1 MAERFTPPDW
11 EREHLLAGFDRFHS
25 RLVDWARKAPVWP
38 PFAAAEGLIAR
49 LEPRL
54 RVPEIDLD
62 RALVVGFLGGS
73 GTGKSTLFNAL
84 LGRKISRAGKE
95 FRPMTRRGIV
105 ACHPDVDPSFLGLEA
120 DAIEVHRL
128 NLPLLE
134 QMILIDCPDPDTQD
148 PDDGAGGQRHLDI
161 LRAVLPHC
169 DVMVHTVTSQKYKS
183 HVVGQELLKNAPGRQ
198 ILYVQTHAAIDTDNR
213 ADLRKYLDALGLRV
227 PEVFRLDAMEAF
239 TLQERGEPVDG
250 DFARFRDLLEH
261 ELASRARHRI
271 RRANLL
277 GLYHW
282 LLDTVKGPIE
292 DRLEAVS
299 RLEAAMDKERSA
311 LLTKVRA
318 RMTERIDANRRL
330 WKSRVLRQLTQT
342 WGAGPL
348 AGLLGLWSAGG
359 SLIRS
364 LILLRARTPTQALLA
379 GGLALSQ
386 LVGEK
391 WRERQAATA
400 WAAETDLGLT
410 EADLARARS
419 VLRGHL
425 ADAEIELPGT
435 RSAAPVPAGIATA
448 LESAGGG
455 NHDLSGEQLAD
466 VALQVYQRLESD
478 VSEVIER
485 RVARRA
491 SRWVHVLFELAF
503 CALPTYLVFHMGRN
517 FFYDH
522 LWRNAPLLGLDFFLQ
537 AVFWCLLWGALIG
550 GLLLHWLNRGLD
562 RELKDVIVRLSPAHL
577 FDALYADSTAA
588 CQAIRRHVAVL
599 ATLERDLKQL
609 EDEVGGVLDLGLGGL
624 RTGANGQEAAP
635 SRESRAVSGPFP
647 SRTLEPGQTTSAP
660 DIRVPLHEMD
670 FDPGGTNMG

>member
-1 MAERFTPPDW
+1 MAERFTAPDW
-11 EREHLLAGFDRFHS
+11 EREHLLAGFDRFHT
-25 RLVDWARKAPVWP
+25 RLVDWVRKAPPWP
-38 PFAAAEGLIAR
+38 PFAAAEGLIDR

-95 FRPMTRRGIV
+95 YRPMTRRAIV
-105 ACHPDVDPSFLGLEA
+105 ACHPDVDPSFLGLEN
-120 DAIEVHRL
+120 DEIEVHRL
-128 NLPLLE
+128 NIPLLE
-134 QMILIDCPDPDTQD
+134 QMILVDCPDPDTQD

-227 PEVFRLDAMEAF
+227 PEVFRLDAMEALS
-239 TLQERGEPVDG
+239 LQERGEPVDG
-250 DFARFRDLLEH
+250 DFSRFRDLLEH

-277 GLYHW
+277 GLYNW
-282 LLDTVKGPIE
+282 LLTTIKEPITA
-292 DRLEAVS
+292 RLEAVS

-311 LLTKVRA
+311 LLGKVRA

-330 WKSRVLRQLTQT
+330 WRSRVLRQLTQT

-359 SLIRS
+359 TLIRS

-400 WAAETDLGLT
+400 WAAEADLGLT

-425 ADAEIELPGT
+425 ADAEIELPAPSSSST
-435 RSAAPVPAGIATA
+435 SEAAVG
-448 LESAGGG
+448 S
-455 NHDLSGEQLAD
+455 NHDLSGEQLAA
-466 VALQVYQRLESD
+466 VALQVYQKLESD
-478 VSEVIER
+478 VSEVIEH
-485 RVARRA
+485 RVTRRA
-491 SRWVHVLFELAF
+491 GRWVHVLFELAF
-503 CALPTYLVFHMGRN
+503 CFLPAYLVFHMGRN
-517 FFYDH
+517 FFYQH
-522 LWRNAPLLGLDFFLQ
+522 LWQGAPLLGLDFFFQ
-537 AVFWCLLWGALIG
+537 AAFWCLLWGVLIG

-562 RELKDVIVRLSPAHL
+562 RELKDAVVRLSPEHL
-577 FDALYADSTAA
+577 FDVLYADSSAS

-599 ATLERDLKQL
+599 STLERDLKQL

-624 RTGANGQEAAP
+624 RTGGSGQ
-635 SRESRAVSGPFP
+635 
-647 SRTLEPGQTTSAP
+647 
-660 DIRVPLHEMD
+660 
-670 FDPGGTNMG
+670 

>member
-1 MAERFTPPDW
+1 LAERFAAPDW
-11 EREHLLAGFDRFHS
+11 EREQLLAGFDRFHS
-25 RLVDWARKAPVWP
+25 RLVDWAHKAPPWP
-38 PFAAAEGLIAR
+38 PFAAAIGLMAR

-95 FRPMTRRGIV
+95 YRPMTRRAIV
-105 ACHPDVDPSFLGLEA
+105 ACHPDVDPSFLGL
-120 DAIEVHRL
+120 DKDVIEVHRL
-128 NLPLLE
+128 NIPLLE
-134 QMILIDCPDPDTQD
+134 QMILVDCPDPDTQD
-148 PDDGAGGQRHLDI
+148 PDDGDGGQRHLDI

-227 PEVFRLDAMEAF
+227 PEVFRLDAVEALSF
-239 TLQERGEPVDG
+239 QERGEPVDG
-250 DFARFRDLLEH
+250 DFSRFRDLLEH

-277 GLYHW
+277 GLYNW
-282 LLDTVKGPIE
+282 LLATIKGPITT
-292 DRLEAVS
+292 RLEAVS
-299 RLEAAMDKERSA
+299 RLEAAMDRERSE
-311 LLTKVRA
+311 LLGKVRT
-318 RMTERIDANRRL
+318 RITERIDANRRL
-330 WKSRVLRQLTQT
+330 WRSRVLRQLTQT

-359 SLIRS
+359 TLIRS
-364 LILLRARTPTQALLA
+364 LILLRARTPTQAMLA

-400 WAAETDLGLT
+400 WAAEADLGLT

-425 ADAEIELPGT
+425 ADAEIEA
-435 RSAAPVPAGIATA
+435 SA
-448 LESAGGG
+448 LSSASEAVGGSPR
-455 NHDLSGEQLAD
+455 NLSGEQLAA
-466 VALQVYQRLESD
+466 VALQVYQKLESD
-478 VSEVIER
+478 VSEVVER

-491 SRWVHVLFELAF
+491 GRWVHVLFEILF
-503 CALPTYLVFHMGRN
+503 CFLPAYLVFHMGRN
-517 FFYDH
+517 FFYGH
-522 LWRNAPLLGLDFFLQ
+522 LWNGAPLLGLDFFFQ
-537 AVFWCLLWGALIG
+537 AAFWCLLWGVLIG
-550 GLLLHWLNRGLD
+550 GLLLNWLNRGLD
-562 RELKDVIVRLSPAHL
+562 RELKDAVVRLSPEHL
-577 FDALYADSTAA
+577 FDALYADSTAS

-599 ATLERDLKQL
+599 STLERDLKQL

-624 RTGANGQEAAP
+624 RTGLV
-635 SRESRAVSGPFP
+635 ESRQP
-647 SRTLEPGQTTSAP
+647 
-660 DIRVPLHEMD
+660 
-670 FDPGGTNMG
+670 